1 MKDDFDIIVKGFS
14 DNKDLVIYPVSDLH
28 IGAKECLMREWM
40 LFKNRLLEESDSYLV
55 ILGDMMN
62 NALKSSVSNSYE
74 ETMRPREQKQWLVE
88 QLSEVRNKILC
99 IVPGN
104 HCARS
109 EKDAD
114 DNPLYD
120 VACKLDL
127 EDVYRENM
135 AIVKI
140 RIGKV
145 NGNGAKNPTY
155 TMVCVHGSGGGA
167 LTGGAINR
175 NERYGMAF
183 DGVDILCTGH
193 THKPVVTRPA
203 KIVVDTHNNR
213 VTVKPFITVTA
224 TSWLGYSGYAARK
237 MLTPTSHALQQIH
250 LCGSCKEVTVTI

>member
-1 MKDDFDIIVKGFS
+1 MKDDFDIIVKEFS
-14 DNKDLVIYPVSDLH
+14 ENKDLVIYPVSDLH
-28 IGAKECLMREWM
+28 IGAKECLTREWM
-40 LFKNRLLEESDSYLV
+40 IFKNQLLGEPDSYLV
-55 ILGDMMN
+55 VLGDMMN

-88 QLSEVRNKILC
+88 QLTEIRDRILC

-135 AIVKI
+135 AVVKI
-140 RIGKV
+140 RIGKA
-145 NGNGAKNPTY
+145 NGNGNKNPTY
-155 TMVCVHGSGGGA
+155 TMACAHGSGGGA

-193 THKPVVTRPA
+193 THKPAATRPA
-203 KIVVDTHNNR
+203 KIVVDKHNNR
-213 VTVKPFITVTA
+213 VTVKPFIMVTA

-237 MLTPTSHALQQIH
+237 MMTPTSHALQEIRLSGDH
-250 LCGSCKEVTVTI
+250 KEAKVLF